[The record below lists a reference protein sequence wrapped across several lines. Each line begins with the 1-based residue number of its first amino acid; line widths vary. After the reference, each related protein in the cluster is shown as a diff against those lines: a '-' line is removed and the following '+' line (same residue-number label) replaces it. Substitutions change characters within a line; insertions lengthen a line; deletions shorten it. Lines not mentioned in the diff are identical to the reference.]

1 VAQELGKR
9 GVKVRGR
16 VKTVHR
22 PVGAAPVAAPHNLTV
37 TAEAPPALLADE
49 VRLINK
55 VSQNLHSELLIRRL
69 AFAAPPPEA
78 GKAPLVDSMDR
89 GLAAAR
95 TVYEQA
101 GLPRAGYDFSDG
113 SGMSTYNRVS
123 PRAAVALLRWTAAQP
138 WGGEYRASLP
148 VGGVDGTLRRR
159 FAGTPL
165 AGKIF
170 AKTGTLNATNAL
182 SGWLTAAS
190 GRELTFSIIA
200 NDVPDGTSALAAMDQ
215 ALLAIA
221 AQN

>member
-1 VAQELGKR
+1 
-9 GVKVRGR
+9 
-16 VKTVHR
+16 
-22 PVGAAPVAAPHNLTV
+22 
-37 TAEAPPALLADE
+37 
-49 VRLINK
+49 
-55 VSQNLHSELLIRRL
+55 
-69 AFAAPPPEA
+69 
-78 GKAPLVDSMDR
+78 
-89 GLAAAR
+89 R
-95 TVYEQA
+95 TVYESM

-113 SGMSTYNRVS
+113 SGMSTYNRMS
-123 PRAAVALLRWTAAQP
+123 PRAAVALLRWTAGQP
-138 WGGEYRASLP
+138 WGAEYRASLP

-182 SGWLTAAS
+182 SGWLIAAS

-200 NDVPDGTSALAAMDQ
+200 NDVPDGASALAAMDQ